1 MSYSVKGILKRVGNI
16 ETVGTN
22 NFTKRTFVV
31 ETKEQYP
38 QSLEFQLTKDRVD
51 IVAVYRIG
59 EEMEVHFN
67 LRGRDWTNPQGE
79 IKTFNT
85 LECWKLVKVAGQT
98 ETSSQPAEM
107 DMRNDMDVQSSKPA
121 YMDNYDAVINPQSDL
136 PF

>member
-16 ETVGTN
+16 EDKD
-22 NFTKRTFVV
+22 NFIKRLFVI
-31 ETKEQYP
+31 ETKERYP

-51 IVAVYRIG
+51 IVEVYRIG

-79 IKTFNT
+79 IKTFNS

-98 ETSSQPAEM
+98 ETSAQPAEM
-107 DMRNDMDVQSSKPA
+107 SMENDMDIPA
-121 YMDNYDAVINPQSDL
+121 SNSGKDDL

>member
-22 NFTKRTFVV
+22 NFTKRTFVI

-38 QSLEFQLTKDRVD
+38 QTLEFQLTKDRVD
-51 IVAVYRIG
+51 IVDVYHIG
-59 EEMEVHFN
+59 EEMEIHFN

-98 ETSSQPAEM
+98 QQDAQVEENEAAMNEM
-107 DMRNDMDVQSSKPA
+107 DMINDFNRVTQSGK
-121 YMDNYDAVINPQSDL
+121 DDL

>member
-1 MSYSVKGILKRVGNI
+1 MYH
-16 ETVGTN
+16 
-22 NFTKRTFVV
+22 
-31 ETKEQYP
+31 
-38 QSLEFQLTKDRVD
+38 
-51 IVAVYRIG
+51 IG

-98 ETSSQPAEM
+98 QQDAQVEENEAAMNEM
-107 DMRNDMDVQSSKPA
+107 DMINDFNRVTQSGK
-121 YMDNYDAVINPQSDL
+121 DDL

>member
-22 NFTKRTFVV
+22 NFTKRTFVI

-38 QSLEFQLTKDRVD
+38 QTLEFQLTKDRVD
-51 IVAVYRIG
+51 IVDVYHIG
-59 EEMEVHFN
+59 EEMEIHFN

-98 ETSSQPAEM
+98 QQAAQVEENEAAMNEM
-107 DMRNDMDVQSSKPA
+107 DMINDFNRVTQSGK
-121 YMDNYDAVINPQSDL
+121 DDL

>member
-22 NFTKRTFVV
+22 NFTKRTFVI
-31 ETKEQYP
+31 ETKERYP

-51 IVAVYRIG
+51 IVDVYHIG

-98 ETSSQPAEM
+98 QQAAQVEENEASMNEM
-107 DMRNDMDVQSSKPA
+107 DMINDFNRVTQSGK
-121 YMDNYDAVINPQSDL
+121 DDL

>member
-22 NFTKRTFVV
+22 NFTKRTFVI

-38 QSLEFQLTKDRVD
+38 QTLEFQLTKDRVD
-51 IVAVYRIG
+51 IVDVYHIG
-59 EEMEVHFN
+59 EEMEIHFN

-98 ETSSQPAEM
+98 QQAAQVEENEASMNEM
-107 DMRNDMDVQSSKPA
+107 DMINDFNRVTQSGK
-121 YMDNYDAVINPQSDL
+121 DDL

>member
-38 QSLEFQLTKDRVD
+38 QTLEFQLTKDRVD
-51 IVAVYRIG
+51 IVDVYHIG

-98 ETSSQPAEM
+98 QQAAQVEENEASMNEM
-107 DMRNDMDVQSSKPA
+107 DMINDFNRVTQSGK
-121 YMDNYDAVINPQSDL
+121 DDL

>member
-22 NFTKRTFVV
+22 NFTKRTFVI

-38 QSLEFQLTKDRVD
+38 QTLEFQLTKDRVD
-51 IVAVYRIG
+51 IVDVYHIG

-79 IKTFNT
+79 SKGCRTNT
-85 LECWKLVKVAGQT
+85 ARCTGRRER
-98 ETSSQPAEM
+98 S
-107 DMRNDMDVQSSKPA
+107 RNE
-121 YMDNYDAVINPQSDL
+121 
-136 PF
+136 

>member
-16 ETVGTN
+16 ETVGSN
-22 NFTKRTFVV
+22 NFTKRTFVI
-31 ETKEQYP
+31 ETKDQYP
-38 QSLEFQLTKDRVD
+38 QTLEFQLTKDRVD
-51 IVAVYRIG
+51 IVEVYKLG

-98 ETSSQPAEM
+98 ETSSQATQVEENEAAMNEM
-107 DMRNDMDVQSSKPA
+107 DMINDFNRVTQSGKDS
-121 YMDNYDAVINPQSDL
+121 L

>member
-1 MSYSVKGILKRVGNI
+1 MSYSVKGTLKRVGNI
-16 ETVGTN
+16 ETVGSN

-38 QSLEFQLTKDRVD
+38 QTLEFQLTKDRVD
-51 IVAVYRIG
+51 IIEVYATG

-85 LECWKLVKVAGQT
+85 LECWKLVKGQQQS
-98 ETSSQPAEM
+98 EASSQPEEM
-107 DMRNDMDVQSSKPA
+107 SMRNDMD
-121 YMDNYDAVINPQSDL
+121 DL
-136 PF
+136 PY

>member
-16 ETVGTN
+16 EDKN
-22 NFTKRTFVV
+22 NFIKRLFVI
-31 ETKEQYP
+31 ETKDQYP
-38 QSLEFQLTKDRVD
+38 QTLEFQLTKDRVD
-51 IVAVYRIG
+51 IVDVYHIG
-59 EEMEVHFN
+59 EEMEAHFN

-98 ETSSQPAEM
+98 QQDAQVEENEAAMNEM
-107 DMRNDMDVQSSKPA
+107 DMINDFNRVTQSGK
-121 YMDNYDAVINPQSDL
+121 DDL